1 MGKKKKNI
9 LKILLITLCLCGIM
23 LFVVISA
30 GVRVPFLEAYKT
42 NFKHNVSGISNMLGI
57 ELPWEVQLY
66 LDDETAPTPKPT
78 MMPAEE
84 AEALEEAYGTEEEM
98 VEAKE
103 GAELTVRETVAP
115 AKNENVPVAL
125 NSASNYKFANVN
137 SKVVSVS
144 ETMYR
149 GYDKKGKLLWEIPI
163 QMQNPQVTVRGS
175 YVLIS
180 EIGAKKIQLYKEKNK
195 IFESKCQEN
204 IIGADLSKNGD
215 VVAVT
220 EKKYYKGQVVVFNKE
235 GELIFAWGSGSYNI
249 LDAAISADRR
259 VAISLLNTDT
269 GADSYVLCLDVNGK
283 EKYKTDTFK
292 NSIIFDVEFNG
303 ENLNAIADDK
313 CIGIS
318 LNGKTSWEHSYD
330 GKTITNY
337 DLAANGSKLIL
348 LEDGGVGEI
357 IVISAKG
364 KRYDPIKTGTIPD
377 SVSIKSDYIAYNNGR
392 DVIVCDFKGKAIR
405 RASCSADIK
414 QIHAIE
420 RDKIFCVYSS
430 SVQVKKPVKVKK

>member
-23 LFVVISA
+23 LFVVTSA
-30 GVRVPFLEAYKT
+30 GVRVPFLETYKT
-42 NFKHNVSGISNMLGI
+42 NFKHNVTGISNMMGI

-66 LDDETAPTPKPT
+66 LDDDTVPTPKPT

-84 AEALEEAYGTEEEM
+84 AEALEAAYGPEDEP

-103 GAELTVRETVAP
+103 GAELTVRETIAP

-125 NSASNYKFANVN
+125 NGASNYKFANMD

-149 GYDKKGKLLWEIPI
+149 GYDKKGKLLWETPI
-163 QMQNPQVTVRGS
+163 QMQNPQVTVRGK
-175 YVLIS
+175 YVLIN
-180 EIGAKKIQLYKEKNK
+180 ETGAKKIQLYKENKK

-204 IIGADLSKNGD
+204 IISADLSKNGD
-215 VVAVT
+215 VIAVT
-220 EKKYYKGQVVVFNKE
+220 EKKYYKGEVVVFNNE
-235 GELIFAWGSGSYNI
+235 GKLIFAWDSGAYNV
-249 LDAAISADRR
+249 LDVAISQDRK
-259 VAISLLNTDT
+259 VAVSLLNTDT
-269 GADSYVLCLDVNGK
+269 GADSYVLCMDVNGK
-283 EKYKTDTFK
+283 EKYKTELFK
-292 NSIIFDVEFNG
+292 NSIIFDLEFNG
-303 ENLNAIADDK
+303 EGLNAIADDR

-318 LNGKTSWEHSYD
+318 SKGKTSWEHSYD

-337 DLAANGSKLIL
+337 DVAANGSKLIL

-357 IVISAKG
+357 MVISAKG
-364 KRYDPIKTGTIPD
+364 KKYDPIKTGTIPD
-377 SVSIKSDYIAYNNGR
+377 SVCIKSDYIAYNSGR
-392 DVIVCDFKGKAIR
+392 DVIVTNFKGKSVR
-405 RASCSADIK
+405 RASCGADIR

-420 RDKIFCVYSS
+420 KGKIFCVYSS
-430 SVQVKKPVKVKK
+430 SVQVKKPVKVK